1 MSILLS
7 GALLFAGVPN
17 DDALYQAHLE
27 TGVPLAELGAVA
39 RCESGPGMDQLIG
52 DNGRARGI
60 FQFHLRTALAW
71 GARVGYVG
79 DVRDDPLA
87 SARMAAAKVAEE
99 GTWRSGWWM
108 CAQKLGLR

>member
-39 RCESGPGMDQLIG
+39 RCESGPGMD
-52 DNGRARGI
+52 
-60 FQFHLRTALAW
+60 
-71 GARVGYVG
+71 
-79 DVRDDPLA
+79 
-87 SARMAAAKVAEE
+87 
-99 GTWRSGWWM
+99 
-108 CAQKLGLR
+108 